1 MKQQQKQELVNTVK
15 IIRTNDRFLLKGY
28 NTDIFGF
35 EETLKPLLQD
45 RHKKALILGTG
56 GASKAVAY
64 VLNKLNI
71 EYTFVSRN
79 QKSAAHLTYHSID
92 KNIIES
98 HLLIINTTPL
108 GMHPNADSC
117 PDIPYNALS
126 EKHILYDLIY
136 NPAETLFLKKG
147 KDKNA
152 VIFNG
157 LPMLYLQA
165 EKSWQIWNS

>member
-1 MKQQQKQELVNTVK
+1 MRLFGLIGYPLSHSFSEEYFRNKFARENIADCDYKLFPINSIDLLPALISEQKELCGFNVTIPYKEKIINYLHDIDETAAEAGAVNTVK

-79 QKSAAHLTYHSID
+79 QKISSSSD
-92 KNIIES
+92 
-98 HLLIINTTPL
+98 
-108 GMHPNADSC
+108 
-117 PDIPYNALS
+117 LS
-126 EKHILYDLIY
+126 FY
-136 NPAETLFLKKG
+136 
-147 KDKNA
+147 
-152 VIFNG
+152 
-157 LPMLYLQA
+157 
-165 EKSWQIWNS
+165 